1 MTIEINIAMTSPFD
15 TDDLAF
21 EPFYDTDIEI
31 RGCGQTT
38 TIKAC
43 VFDQYFDDPLCDLS
57 PSADREYISV
67 VVPKSGKN
75 GWNLTTPPK
84 REDVVIMKS
93 NMNANGQKTYAVENV
108 IDFMDNWILKA
119 REVEVQ

>member
-1 MTIEINIAMTSPFD
+1 MKSPFD

-21 EPFYDTDIEI
+21 APFYDTPIEI

-38 TIKAC
+38 SIKAC

-67 VVPKSGKN
+67 VVPKGGES

-93 NMNANGQKTYAVENV
+93 NMNANGKKTYAVENV
-108 IDFMDNWILKA
+108 IDFMGNWILKA